1 MGAST
6 LTVRI
11 DSGLKE
17 ETAKVV
23 ENYGLDLSSVIRAFF
38 TEIVNTESIPLSL
51 DYRRPN
57 AASLEAIRETE
68 QMIARGEGQT
78 YETGRDVIKAAA
90 NVKHKFSGE

>member
-38 TEIVNTESIPLSL
+38 TEIVNTESIPLSF

-57 AASLEAIRETE
+57 AESLEAIRETE
-68 QMIARGEGQT
+68 QMIARDEGKT
-78 YETGRDVIKAAA
+78 YASGRDVVEAACK
-90 NVKHKFSGE
+90 VKQKRCGE

>member
-38 TEIVNTESIPLSL
+38 TEIVNTESIPLSF

-57 AASLEAIRETE
+57 AESLEAIRETE
-68 QMIARGEGQT
+68 QMISRGDGRSYAT
-78 YETGRDVIKAAA
+78 DRDVIEAAC
-90 NVKHKFSGE
+90 NVKHKRSGE

>member
-51 DYRRPN
+51 DYRWPN
-57 AASLEAIRETE
+57 AESLEAIRETE
-68 QMIARGEGQT
+68 QMIARDEGKT
-78 YETGRDVIKAAA
+78 YASGRDIIERAQCEA
-90 NVKHKFSGE
+90 

>member
-38 TEIVNTESIPLSL
+38 TEIVSTESIRYPS
-51 DYRRPN
+51 
-57 AASLEAIRETE
+57 I
-68 QMIARGEGQT
+68 
-78 YETGRDVIKAAA
+78 TGDLMPRVWKLF
-90 NVKHKFSGE
+90 VKPSR

>member
-38 TEIVNTESIPLSL
+38 TEIVSTESIPLSF

-57 AASLEAIRETE
+57 AESLEAIRETE
-68 QMIARGEGQT
+68 QMIACGEGQT
-78 YETGRDVIKAAA
+78 YVSGRDVIEAAR
-90 NVKHKFSGE
+90 NVKHKLSSE

>member
-23 ENYGLDLSSVIRAFF
+23 ENYGLDLQSVIRAFF

-57 AASLEAIRETE
+57 AESLEAIRETE
-68 QMIARGEGQT
+68 QMIARDEGKT
-78 YETGRDVIKAAA
+78 YASGRDIIERAQCEA
-90 NVKHKFSGE
+90 

>member
-51 DYRRPN
+51 DYRRTN
-57 AASLEAIRETE
+57 AESRKAIRETE
-68 QMIARGEGQT
+68 QMIARGEGKT
-78 YETGRDVIKAAA
+78 YVSGRDVIEAAQCEA
-90 NVKHKFSGE
+90 

>member
-51 DYRRPN
+51 DYR
-57 AASLEAIRETE
+57 
-68 QMIARGEGQT
+68 
-78 YETGRDVIKAAA
+78 
-90 NVKHKFSGE
+90 

>member
-38 TEIVNTESIPLSL
+38 TEIVNTESIPLSF

-57 AASLEAIRETE
+57 AESLESIRETE
-68 QMIARGEGQT
+68 QMISRGDGRSYATGQ
-78 YETGRDVIKAAA
+78 DVIEAAC
-90 NVKHKFSGE
+90 NVKHKRSGE